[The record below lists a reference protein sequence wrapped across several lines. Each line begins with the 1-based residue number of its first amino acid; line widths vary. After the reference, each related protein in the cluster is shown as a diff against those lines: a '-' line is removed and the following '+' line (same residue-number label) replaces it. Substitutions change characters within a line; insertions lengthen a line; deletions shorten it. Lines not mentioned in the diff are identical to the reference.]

1 MESED
6 GQFSQR
12 CHFLITYTSI
22 RVRQDVRF
30 DKSAN
35 INIFVAIITDYNGR
49 IFISMVIVLQ
59 RKVVK
64 KISKKL
70 LEFHLVLEQFTL
82 FGKKCGNSTLHFCA
96 FSQAA
101 EPLTASKEQFIQ
113 TIKKP
118 LRHIA
123 LLVRANNYSSH
134 SSKLRGN

>member
-1 MESED
+1 M
-6 GQFSQR
+6 
-12 CHFLITYTSI
+12 
-22 RVRQDVRF
+22 
-30 DKSAN
+30 
-35 INIFVAIITDYNGR
+35 
-49 IFISMVIVLQ
+49 
-59 RKVVK
+59 
-64 KISKKL
+64 
-70 LEFHLVLEQFTL
+70 LEFHLLLERFTL

-101 EPLTASKEQFIQ
+101 EPLTPSKEQFIQ